1 MDKQNRRIV
10 IGVIGCAALIV
21 VLCFFISTEKKT
33 IWPEGRIETGSGHR
47 LVMGTF
53 ARIVAVAEDLS
64 TAKGCIEAAFAEI
77 QTVDE
82 LMSDYKSDSE
92 ISEVNCDGAR
102 RAVEVSES
110 TYEVLQRSIE
120 FSKLTGGAFDITV
133 GPLVDLLRSAEK
145 KEVVPSEEEIAE
157 AKLKVGYQKLKLDVQ
172 NRTVKFIVDG
182 MRLDLGGI
190 AKGYAIDRA
199 VEEMQKGGAIGGMV
213 DIGGDIRCFGAPPQG
228 KNHWLIG
235 LQDPSVGPDIVIPAQ
250 AGISTGGLL
259 LVLKLENAAIATSG
273 SYRRFV
279 LIGGKKY
286 SHILDT
292 RTGYGSDE
300 LASVTVISKSATD
313 ADALATAVS
322 VMGAERGL
330 ALIETIPGTEAIL
343 ISLGPEF
350 ERVESSGA
358 EKYISR

>member
-1 MDKQNRRIV
+1 MDKQNRRIM

-21 VLCFFISTEKKT
+21 ALYFFISTEEKT
-33 IWPEGRIETGSGHR
+33 IWPKGRIEADSGNR

-53 ARIVAVAEDLS
+53 ARVVAVVENSGIANR
-64 TAKGCIEAAFAEI
+64 CIGAAFAEI

-92 ISEVNCDGAR
+92 ISEVNRDGFR
-102 RAVEVSES
+102 REVEVSES

-133 GPLVDLLRSAEK
+133 GPLVAEK

-182 MRLDLGGI
+182 MKLDLGGI

-199 VEEMQKGGAIGGMV
+199 VEAMQKGGAIGGMV

-250 AGISTGGLL
+250 AGISTGELL

-273 SYRRFV
+273 GYRRFV
-279 LIGGKKY
+279 LVGGKKY
-286 SHILDT
+286 SHIIDS
-292 RTGYGSDE
+292 RTGHSSDE
-300 LASVTVISKSATD
+300 LASVTVISKNATD

-322 VMGAERGL
+322 VMGAEKGL
-330 ALIETIPGTEAIL
+330 ALIEKTPQTEAIL
-343 ISLGPEF
+343 VSSSPKYELIKT
-350 ERVESSGA
+350 SGA